1 MPWRVEA
8 MKDVVRCD
16 KLGWGANNLRL
27 RDFWMGKPTFTDFDN
42 LRSSE
47 RIIHCAWTP
56 NNEIEVN
63 RITLLVGTIDHLK
76 NLKNQALQ
84 GFLVNALAHRG
95 DERRDTLR

>member
-1 MPWRVEA
+1 MDFNS
-8 MKDVVRCD
+8 KDIVWLFMLSV
-16 KLGWGANNLRL
+16 NIYV
-27 RDFWMGKPTFTDFDN
+27 
-42 LRSSE
+42 SSE